1 MSRDSADKQPG
12 RGGAGARAGAEA
24 EVPDFPLGEVAVRRS
39 LGGVG
44 TMQDAAPRLEQIRR
58 APKVLLHDHLD
69 GGLRPATVVELA
81 AASGYEDL
89 PTNDPA
95 ALGRWFVAETPRRN
109 LVRYLE
115 GFTHTV
121 AVMQTAEALE
131 RVARECVEDLS
142 EDGVV
147 YAEVRFAPELH
158 TEQGLHLE
166 AVVETVLT
174 GFAVGMAQAR
184 AAGRPIVVRALLT
197 AMRTAARSLEIA
209 ELAVRYRDTGVAGFD
224 VAGPEAGYP
233 PTLHLEAFT
242 LVQRENFHA
251 TVHAGEA
258 FGLPSIWQALQWCGA
273 ERLGHG
279 VRIVDDITVHG
290 DGRVALGRLASYI
303 RDLRVPLELCPTSN
317 VHTGA
322 VGSLAEH
329 PIGLLRRLGFRAT
342 INTDNRLMSGVS
354 LSSEMS
360 RCAEVFGWGWA
371 DLRWLSINAM
381 KSAFYDFDE
390 RLALINGVIKP
401 GYDALAAEAAF
412 RVSSSSRG

>member
-1 MSRDSADKQPG
+1 MTAGTLPG
-12 RGGAGARAGAEA
+12 VEDA
-24 EVPDFPLGEVAVRRS
+24 PPS
-39 LGGVG
+39 L
-44 TMQDAAPRLEQIRR
+44 DQIRR

-69 GGLRPATVVELA
+69 GGLRPSTVVELA
-81 AASGYEDL
+81 EDVGYGGL
-89 PTNDPA
+89 PSTDPE
-95 ALGRWFVAETPRRN
+95 ALGRWFVADTPRRD

-121 AVMQTAEALE
+121 AVMQTSDALE
-131 RVARECVEDLS
+131 RVARECVEDLG

-158 TEQGLHLE
+158 TEAGLSLE
-166 AVVETVLT
+166 TIVESVLA
-174 GFAVGMAQAR
+174 GFSAGMEAAR

-209 ELAVRYRDTGVAGFD
+209 ELAVRYRDAGVAGFD

-233 PTLHLEAFT
+233 PTRHLEAFT
-242 LVQRENFHA
+242 LIQRENFHA
-251 TVHAGEA
+251 TLHAGEA
-258 FGLPSIWQALQWCGA
+258 FGLPSIWQALQWCNA

-279 VRIVDDITVHG
+279 VRLVDDVTVG
-290 DGRVALGRLASYI
+290 AEGEVVLGRLASYV
-303 RDLRVPLELCPTSN
+303 RDRRVPLELCPTSN

-322 VGSLAEH
+322 VPSLAEH
-329 PIGLLRRLGFRAT
+329 PIGLLRRLSFRVT

-354 LSSEMS
+354 LSSEMA
-360 RCAEVFGWGWA
+360 RCAEVFGWGWS

-381 KSAFYDFDE
+381 KSAFYDFDA

-401 GYDALAAEAAF
+401 GYDALAAESAF
-412 RVSSSSRG
+412 RVSSAAPR

>member
-1 MSRDSADKQPG
+1 MTP
-12 RGGAGARAGAEA
+12 
-24 EVPDFPLGEVAVRRS
+24 
-39 LGGVG
+39 GVG
-44 TMQDAAPRLEQIRR
+44 GLPALHDTAPKLEQVRR

-69 GGLRPATVVELA
+69 GGLRPSTVVELA
-81 AASGYEDL
+81 GAIGYQGL
-89 PTNDPA
+89 PTNDPEELA
-95 ALGRWFVAETPRRN
+95 RWFVTEAPRRN

-121 AVMQTAEALE
+121 AVMQTREALE
-131 RVARECVEDLS
+131 RVARECVEDLA
-142 EDGVV
+142 EDGVI

-158 TEQGLHLE
+158 TEAGLHLE
-166 AVVETVLT
+166 PVVEAVLA
-174 GFAVGMAQAR
+174 GFAAGMEQAR
-184 AAGRPIVVRALLT
+184 AAGQPIVVRALLT

-209 ELAVRYRDTGVAGFD
+209 ELAVRYRDVGVAGFD

-279 VRIVDDITVHG
+279 VRIVDDITVKE
-290 DGRVALGRLASYI
+290 DGGVTLGRLASYV

-322 VGSLAEH
+322 AGSLAEH
-329 PIGLLRRLGFRAT
+329 PIGLLRRLGFRVT

-354 LSSEMS
+354 LSSEMA

-381 KSAFYDFDE
+381 KSSFFEFDE

-412 RVSSSSRG
+412 RVSSPGRPVL

>member
-1 MSRDSADKQPG
+1 
-12 RGGAGARAGAEA
+12 
-24 EVPDFPLGEVAVRRS
+24 
-39 LGGVG
+39 
-44 TMQDAAPRLEQIRR
+44 MQAAPPRLEQIRR

-81 AASGYEDL
+81 EAVGYTGL
-89 PTNDPA
+89 PTSDPVE
-95 ALGRWFVAETPRRN
+95 LGRWFVAETPRRN

-121 AVMQTAEALE
+121 AVMQTQEALE
-131 RVARECVEDLS
+131 RVARECVEDLAQ
-142 EDGVV
+142 DGVV

-158 TEQGLHLE
+158 TEGGLHLDT
-166 AVVETVLT
+166 VVETVLS
-174 GFAVGMAQAR
+174 GFDAGMEEAR
-184 AAGRPIVVRALLT
+184 AAGRPLVVRTLLT

-209 ELAVRYRDTGVAGFD
+209 ELAVRYRDAGVAGFD

-279 VRIVDDITVHG
+279 VRIVDDITIHE
-290 DGRVALGRLASYI
+290 DGGHEDGGHEDGGVALGRLAGYV

-322 VGSLAEH
+322 VASLADH
-329 PIGLLRRLGFRAT
+329 PIGLLRQLGFRVT

-354 LSSEMS
+354 LSSEMA
-360 RCAEVFGWGWA
+360 RCADVFDWGWS
-371 DLRWLSINAM
+371 DLRWLSINGM
-381 KSAFYDFDE
+381 KSAFFDFDE

-401 GYDALAAEAAF
+401 GYDALAAESAF
-412 RVSSSSRG
+412 RVSSPSRLTNGEPRLLPGATEAR

>member
-1 MSRDSADKQPG
+1 LDQPLP
-12 RGGAGARAGAEA
+12 ES
-24 EVPDFPLGEVAVRRS
+24 PPS
-39 LGGVG
+39 LDQV
-44 TMQDAAPRLEQIRR
+44 RR

-69 GGLRPATVVELA
+69 GGLRPQTVVELA
-81 AASGYEDL
+81 EEGGYDGL
-89 PTNDPA
+89 PTAQPDELA
-95 ALGRWFVAETPRRN
+95 RWFVTEAPRRN

-121 AVMQTAEALE
+121 AVMQDEASLA
-131 RVARECVEDLS
+131 RVARECVEDLAD
-142 EDGVV
+142 DGVV

-158 TEQGLHLE
+158 TDRGLRLE
-166 AVVETVLT
+166 AITEAVLA
-174 GFAVGMAQAR
+174 GFGAGMAQAQAQGR
-184 AAGRPIVVRALLT
+184 AIVVRALLT

-209 ELAVRYRDTGVAGFD
+209 ELAVRYRDAGVAGFD

-233 PTLHLEAFT
+233 PTLHLEAFH

-258 FGLPSIWQALQWCGA
+258 FGLPSIWEALQWCGA

-279 VRIVDDITVHG
+279 VRIVDDITVG
-290 DGRVALGRLASYI
+290 PDGAVSLGRLSSYV

-322 VGSLAEH
+322 VPSLAEH
-329 PIGLLRRLGFRAT
+329 PLGLLRRLGFRAT
-342 INTDNRLMSGVS
+342 INTDNRLMSGVT
-354 LSSEMS
+354 LSSEMA

-381 KSAFYDFDE
+381 KSAFFDFDE

-412 RVSSSSRG
+412 RVSRPAVAGVPAGEP

>member
-1 MSRDSADKQPG
+1 
-12 RGGAGARAGAEA
+12 
-24 EVPDFPLGEVAVRRS
+24 VPVQ
-39 LGGVG
+39 GVPVQCVPVQG
-44 TMQDAAPRLEQIRR
+44 VPPSLEQIRR

-69 GGLRPATVVELA
+69 GGLRPATLVELA
-81 AASGYEDL
+81 AASGYRGLATD
-89 PTNDPA
+89 DPA
-95 ALGRWFVAETPRRN
+95 ELGRRFVADASRRD

-115 GFTHTV
+115 GFAHTV
-121 AVMQTAEALE
+121 AVMQSAAALE
-131 RVARECVEDLS
+131 RVARECVADLAD
-142 EDGVV
+142 DGVV

-158 TEQGLHLE
+158 TDAGLALE
-166 AVVETVLT
+166 AVVEAVLA
-174 GFAVGMAQAR
+174 GFASGMDDAR
-184 AAGRPIVVRALLT
+184 AAGRRIVVRALLT

-209 ELAVRYRDTGVAGFD
+209 RLAVHYRDAGVAGFD
-224 VAGPEAGYP
+224 VAGPEAGFP
-233 PTLHLEAFT
+233 LVPHMEAFS

-258 FGLPSIWQALQWCGA
+258 FGLPSIWQALQLCRA

-279 VRIVDDITVHG
+279 VRILDDITLAK
-290 DGRVALGRLASYI
+290 DGAVYLGRLAGYV
-303 RDLRVPLELCPTSN
+303 RDCRVPLELCPTSN

-329 PIGLLRRLGFRAT
+329 PIGMLRKLGFRAT

-354 LSSEMS
+354 LSSETA

-381 KSAFYDFDE
+381 KSAFCDFDQ

-401 GYDALAAEAAF
+401 GYDALTAEAAF
-412 RVSSSSRG
+412 RVAAPGGRAGPH

>member
-1 MSRDSADKQPG
+1 MTAP
-12 RGGAGARAGAEA
+12 AGNR
-24 EVPDFPLGEVAVRRS
+24 PTL
-39 LGGVG
+39 
-44 TMQDAAPRLEQIRR
+44 QDAAPSLEQIRR

-69 GGLRPATVVELA
+69 GGLRPTTVIELA
-81 AASGYEDL
+81 DAIGYKDL
-89 PTNDPA
+89 PTTDPA
-95 ALGRWFVAETPRRN
+95 ALARWFVTEAPQPN

-115 GFTHTV
+115 GFKHTV
-121 AVMQTAEALE
+121 AVMQTPEALE
-131 RVARECVEDLS
+131 RVARECVEDLA
-142 EDGVV
+142 EDGVI

-158 TEQGLHLE
+158 TEGGLHLE
-166 AVVETVLT
+166 PVVEAVLA
-174 GFAVGMAQAR
+174 GFAAGMEQAR
-184 AAGRPIVVRALLT
+184 ADGQPIVVRALLT

-209 ELAVRYRDTGVAGFD
+209 ELAVRYRDAGVAGFD

-279 VRIVDDITVHG
+279 VRIVDDITLKG
-290 DGRVALGRLASYI
+290 DGGVALGRLASYV

-322 VGSLAEH
+322 VASLGEH
-329 PIGLLRRLGFRAT
+329 PIGLLRRLGFRVT
-342 INTDNRLMSGVS
+342 INTDNRLMSGVT
-354 LSSEMS
+354 LSSEMA

-381 KSAFYDFDE
+381 KSSFFEFDE

-412 RVSSSSRG
+412 RVSSPGRSVL

>member
-1 MSRDSADKQPG
+1 MDQGGLSRPA
-12 RGGAGARAGAEA
+12 ARRWAEP
-24 EVPDFPLGEVAVRRS
+24 VV
-39 LGGVG
+39 
-44 TMQDAAPRLEQIRR
+44 QNAAPSLDQIRR

-69 GGLRPATVVELA
+69 GGLRPETLVELA
-81 AASGYEDL
+81 AAAGYRGL
-89 PTNDPA
+89 PTVDPA
-95 ALGRWFVAETPRRN
+95 ELGRSFVAKEPRLD

-115 GFTHTV
+115 GFAHTV

-131 RVARECVEDLS
+131 RVARECVADLA

-158 TEQGLHLE
+158 TEDDLGLE
-166 AVVETVLT
+166 AVVEAVLA
-174 GFAVGMAQAR
+174 GFANGMAQAR
-184 AAGRPIVVRALLT
+184 DTGRHIVVRALLT

-209 ELAVRYRDTGVAGFD
+209 RMAVRYRDAGVAGFD

-233 PTLHLEAFT
+233 LVPHMEAFS
-242 LVQRENFHA
+242 LVKQENFHA

-258 FGLPSIWQALQWCGA
+258 FGLPSIWQALQLCGA

-279 VRIVDDITVHG
+279 VRILDDITVG
-290 DGRVALGRLASYI
+290 NDGAVRLGRLASYV
-303 RDLRVPLELCPTSN
+303 RDGRVPLELCPSSN

-322 VGSLAEH
+322 VRNLAEH
-329 PIGLLRRLGFRAT
+329 PIGMLRRLGFRAT

-354 LSSEMS
+354 LSSETA
-360 RCAEVFGWGWA
+360 RCAEVFGWAWA

-381 KSAFYDFDE
+381 KSAFCDFDE

-401 GYDALAAEAAF
+401 GYDALAAQAAF
-412 RVSSSSRG
+412 RVSGPGGPAKPD

>member
-1 MSRDSADKQPG
+1 VQS
-12 RGGAGARAGAEA
+12 
-24 EVPDFPLGEVAVRRS
+24 
-39 LGGVG
+39 
-44 TMQDAAPRLEQIRR
+44 AAPSLEQIRR

-69 GGLRPATVVELA
+69 GGLRPATLVELA
-81 AASGYEDL
+81 AASGYAGL
-89 PTNDPA
+89 PTDDPEE
-95 ALGRWFVAETPRRN
+95 LGRRFVADASRRD

-121 AVMQTAEALE
+121 AVMQTPEALE
-131 RVARECVEDLS
+131 RVARECVEDLA

-158 TEQGLHLE
+158 TETGLHLE
-166 AVVETVLT
+166 AVVEAVLA
-174 GFAVGMAQAR
+174 GLDGGMDQAR
-184 AAGRPIVVRALLT
+184 AAGRQIVVRALLT

-209 ELAVRYRDTGVAGFD
+209 RLAVRYRDAGVAGFD

-233 PTLHLEAFT
+233 LVPHLEAFR
-242 LVQRENFHA
+242 LVQRESFHA

-258 FGLPSIWQALQWCGA
+258 FGLPSIWQALQLCRA

-279 VRIVDDITVHG
+279 VRILDDITLG
-290 DGRVALGRLASYI
+290 PDGGVALGRLASYV
-303 RDLRVPLELCPTSN
+303 RDCRVPLELCPTSN

-322 VGSLAEH
+322 AANLAEH
-329 PIGLLRRLGFRAT
+329 PIGLLRKLGFRTT

-354 LSSEMS
+354 LSSETA
-360 RCAEVFGWGWA
+360 RCAEVFGWGWS

-381 KSAFYDFDE
+381 KSAFCDFDE
-390 RLALINGVIKP
+390 RLALINGLIKP

-412 RVSSSSRG
+412 RVSSPGRPG